1 MELWFTDGRR
11 IDYVDATGQRVFF
24 DPSVEEPGPSAAL
37 VDYDKFLTLLKAI
50 DLTMLWSIGGEKGLY
65 GEHGD
70 KFDGRQVL
78 GAVYYWDGT
87 KIVGERWIREERP
100 QGRARDVHGHHS
112 QAMY

>member
-1 MELWFTDGRR
+1 MRVPSPWLSKKMELWFTDGRR

-78 GAVYYWDGT
+78 GAVYY
-87 KIVGERWIREERP
+87 
-100 QGRARDVHGHHS
+100 
-112 QAMY
+112 